1 MEDESTTRRRTSGS
15 PAAQRR
21 GVQPQTPAKSAK
33 QAPAALFVEPKV
45 PPERQPPD
53 EPPER
58 PAPPAR
64 PSDTADR
71 PPAKARTPRPAQP
84 TEPAPPTEA
93 QPAKAQPAKAQA
105 AKVQAAKVQ
114 AAKVPA
120 ARKPPAKAATPA
132 KATDPQTKAIP
143 KKATQ
148 KKTTQ
153 KQAAPTKKTVATSAV
168 AVEKIT
174 RVPTPLWERIKAN
187 PRYAPELLA
196 CAAVD
201 LLGGQVDGYA
211 RWLAATYPHATPDSI
226 ARYAAQRY
234 AKRAGY
240 AVLVATLTRP
250 LGGLAEAATLT
261 WAHARLVLLIAAAYG
276 HDPADPKRV
285 PELLVLLGIHP
296 DLPTARAALDAAAN
310 PTAHA
315 PHGWAGLARGLAAP
329 VSGRRLP
336 ARFFPGA
343 GVLLGA
349 IVNSARTEAVARRA
363 VTQYRN

>member
-1 MEDESTTRRRTSGS
+1 MEDESTTRRRTSGR

-21 GVQPQTPAKSAK
+21 DVQPQTPAKSAK
-33 QAPAALFVEPKV
+33 QAPAALFVEPKI
-45 PPERQPPD
+45 PPGRQPPD
-53 EPPER
+53 ELPEQA
-58 PAPPAR
+58 APISQ
-64 PSDTADR
+64 PSETASR
-71 PPAKARTPRPAQP
+71 PPAKARTPRPAKP
-84 TEPAPPTEA
+84 TEPAPP
-93 QPAKAQPAKAQA
+93 AKAQPTKTQPT
-105 AKVQAAKVQ
+105 KTQPTKTQ
-114 AAKVPA
+114 PTKVPTT
-120 ARKPPAKAATPA
+120 RKPPTKAATPA
-132 KATDPQTKAIP
+132 KAAKPAEPQ
-143 KKATQ
+143 KKTTQ

-153 KQAAPTKKTVATSAV
+153 KKAAATKKAVATSAV

-196 CAAVD
+196 SAAVD

-234 AKRAGY
+234 AKGAGY
-240 AVLVATLTRP
+240 ATLVATLTKP
-250 LGGLAEAATLT
+250 LGGLAEAATLS

-276 HDPADPKRV
+276 HDPADPQRV

-296 DLPTARAALDAAAN
+296 DLSTARAALDAAAN

-336 ARFFPGA
+336 ARLFPGA

-363 VTQYRN
+363 VAQYRN